1 MSDVYLLTKHFYDT
15 AARHSSKAALMEK
28 MAGTYRTITYQ
39 QMKEKVEQVAAFLIA
54 HGFEPQTRIALLS
67 ENRPEWPISDMG
79 MISAGMVCIPI
90 YPTSTPHQISYILN
104 DSGAAAIFVSRP
116 LQLAKIT
123 AIYKNSP
130 QLRLVVVMDE
140 CDPVVMGDMRM
151 VSFKQ
156 LLEEGRSVDAAVRA
170 ELQHRLQQAHE
181 SDLVSIVYT
190 SGTTG
195 DPKGVMLTHRN
206 FASNAR
212 GAIEALKFTAD
223 ETTLSFLP
231 LSHVLERVVHYALQ
245 YCGATIAYAESIDT
259 ISQNLGEVR
268 PSAFVGVPRVFEKI
282 YNRIIQSVESDKP
295 LKKKIF
301 YWALEVGKQHAQ
313 KLTQKQ
319 PISPLLAAQY
329 RLADK
334 LVFKKI
340 QARTGGN
347 LKFAISG
354 GAPLMREIAEFF
366 FAIGIPIY
374 EGYGLTETSPVIC
387 VNRPGGV
394 RFGTVGQT
402 IEDVEIALAEDG
414 EILARGP
421 NIMPGYY
428 QKPEATAEVLG
439 EDGWFHT
446 GDIGLIDSEGYLTI
460 TDRKKEILVMS
471 NGKNVAPQ
479 PIENTLKISPYI
491 EQAVLLGNNQKYIAA
506 LLYPNY
512 ELLAQ
517 YAQDKG
523 SQAQTP
529 AELSQDAQVL
539 AFLRLEMDRLT
550 ADFARFEHIKKFAL
564 LTEEITEANGLLTPS
579 LKYKRRLINERYQQ
593 EIAHLFADAAVL

>member
-15 AARHSSKAALMEK
+15 AARHSSKPALMEK
-28 MAGTYRTITYQ
+28 MAGTYRSMTYQ
-39 QMKEKVEQVAAFLIA
+39 QMKEKVEQVAAFLISS
-54 HGFEPQTRIALLS
+54 GFEPQARMALLS
-67 ENRPEWPISDMG
+67 ENRPEWPIADMG
-79 MISAGMVCIPI
+79 MISAGMVCVPI

-104 DSGAAAIFVSRP
+104 DCGATAICVSRP
-116 LQLAKIT
+116 LQLNKVV

-130 QLRLVVVMDE
+130 QLRLVVVMEDYE
-140 CDPVVMGDMRM
+140 PVEMGAIRII
-151 VSFKQ
+151 SFKH
-156 LLEEGRSVDAAVRA
+156 LLEEGRSADGARLV
-170 ELQHRLQQAHE
+170 LQQRLQQARE

-195 DPKGVMLTHRN
+195 DPKGVMLSHRN

-212 GAIEALKFTAD
+212 AAIQALKFTSD

-268 PSAFVGVPRVFEKI
+268 PSAFVGVPRVLEKI
-282 YNRIIQSVESDKP
+282 YNRVIQSVESDKP

-301 YWALEVGKQHAQ
+301 YWALEVGKQYAY

-319 PISPLLAAQY
+319 PIPTLLAAQY

-387 VNRPGGV
+387 VNRPGAI
-394 RFGTVGQT
+394 RFGSVGQT
-402 IEDVEIALAEDG
+402 IEDVEITLAEDG
-414 EILARGP
+414 GILARGP
-421 NIMPGYY
+421 NIMQGDYH
-428 QKPEATAEVLG
+428 KPEATAEVLG

-446 GDIGLIDSEGYLTI
+446 GDIGLIDADGFLTI

-479 PIENTLKISPYI
+479 PIENTLKTSPYI

-506 LLYPNY
+506 LVYPNY

-517 YAQDKG
+517 YAKDKG
-523 SQAQTP
+523 SQAQSP
-529 AELSQDAQVL
+529 VELAQDAQVL

-564 LTEEITEANGLLTPS
+564 LTEEITEASGLLTPS
-579 LKYKRRLINERYQQ
+579 LKYKRRVINERYQQ
-593 EIAHLFADAAVL
+593 QIADLFADAAVL